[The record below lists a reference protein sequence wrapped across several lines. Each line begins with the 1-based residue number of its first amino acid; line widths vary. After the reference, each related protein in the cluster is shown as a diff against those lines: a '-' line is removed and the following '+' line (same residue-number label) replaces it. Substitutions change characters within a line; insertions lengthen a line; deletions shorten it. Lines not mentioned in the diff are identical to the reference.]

1 MGTWGDGIYDND
13 SALDGVS
20 DLVALGPDERDPVRV
35 VAAIGLLAWLNP
47 STLITNIEAFNAQ
60 IRGLDE
66 HAFAALPADTRRA
79 LEQLLDDPEASTQTS
94 ARTPEARAA
103 IGGYCEGPRIDA
115 LLRFPGAAAV
125 IDELAERVTA
135 DLDSALLNR
144 PSGVDLYQIA
154 GDLAALGVLI
164 ELTQGGFATTA
175 PARLERWRAGFTA
188 IDKATRH
195 ERGFWW
201 KYVRRV
207 RSGFD
212 LLGPSSEPAKPALPS
227 KPFIRKRPAA
237 AAPTGPVHRFTHA
250 KFGVGTLVARSG
262 SGDSE
267 QLELRFDDGTVRKIL
282 LRFVTPLDA

>member
-13 SALDGVS
+13 SALDDVS
-20 DLVALGPDERDPVRV
+20 RIVALSPDERDPVRV
-35 VAAIGLLAWLNP
+35 VATIGLLAWLNP
-47 STLITNIEAFNAQ
+47 STLITNIESLNTQ

-66 HAFAALPADTRRA
+66 HALAALPADTRRA
-79 LEQLLDDPEASTQTS
+79 LESLLDDPEAGTQPS

-144 PSGVDLYQIA
+144 PSSIDLYQIA

-164 ELTQGGFATTA
+164 ELTQGGFRTTA
-175 PARLERWRAGFTA
+175 PARLERWRAGFAA
-188 IDKATRH
+188 IDKATKH

-207 RSGFD
+207 RGGLD
-212 LLGPSSEPAKPALPS
+212 LLGRSSEPAKPALPS
-227 KPFIRKRPAA
+227 KPFIRRRAA
-237 AAPTGPVHRFTHA
+237 AAAEAGPVQRFTHA

-267 QLELRFDDGTVRKIL
+267 QLELKFDDGTVRKIL
-282 LRFVTPLDA
+282 LRFVTPLEA